1 MWSRRVTQIRAI
13 TALLSAFVAVQ
24 AVGQVGTSTLRG
36 KVSDTHGHTV
46 DGAQLLLYIGNRPE
60 VRATAVSDHL
70 GQFEFIHLAPAS
82 DYRLRVRHAGY
93 VSIEA
98 AGISIRAG
106 DTRQLQITVDS
117 TRALSNA
124 VTDVNTVG
132 VRQQRSE
139 EHTSE
144 LQSRQY

>member
-24 AVGQVGTSTLRG
+24 AVGQVGTNTLRG

-60 VRATAVSDHL
+60 VMATAVSDQL

-82 DYRLRVRHAGY
+82 DYRLRVTHSGY
-93 VSIEA
+93 VNIE
-98 AGISIRAG
+98 AGISLRAG
-106 DTRQLQITVDS
+106 ETRQLQITLDPR
-117 TRALSNA
+117 RALSNA
-124 VTDVNTVG
+124 VTEVNSVG
-132 VRQQRSE
+132 VRQQVR
-139 EHTSE
+139 T
-144 LQSRQY
+144 LPVRGQA